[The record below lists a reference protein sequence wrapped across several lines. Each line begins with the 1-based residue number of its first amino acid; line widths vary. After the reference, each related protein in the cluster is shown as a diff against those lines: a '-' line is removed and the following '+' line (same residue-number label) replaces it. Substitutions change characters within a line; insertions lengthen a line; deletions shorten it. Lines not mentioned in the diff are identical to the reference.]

1 MAHIETIETYG
12 GIGTVGIVPTV
23 VTQWLKKMQT
33 DGKMYGS
40 QQSQV
45 LREAWSNEDRLRRV
59 HCGPGAN
66 KERYSALCTEL
77 ANQYGFGNDLYPKAV
92 NQCLTMLNRHTDA
105 PSARQ

>member
-45 LREAWSNEDRLRRV
+45 LREA
-59 HCGPGAN
+59 
-66 KERYSALCTEL
+66 
-77 ANQYGFGNDLYPKAV
+77 
-92 NQCLTMLNRHTDA
+92 
-105 PSARQ
+105 